1 MVKKK
6 TTRKSKNT
14 AEAVAVEIVNREL
27 GEVLG
32 EKYLSYALSTIMA
45 RSLPDVRDG
54 LKPVHRRLL
63 FAMAQLSLKPET
75 APKKS
80 ARVVGDVI
88 GKFHPHGDQSVYDAL
103 VRLAQDFAVRYPLV
117 DGQGNFGNID
127 GDNAAAMR
135 YTEARLT
142 KVAQLLLEGI
152 DENAVD
158 FRETYDGDSK
168 EPIVLPANFPHLL
181 ANGASGI
188 AVGMAT
194 SIPPHNVA
202 ELCDALDTLIEKP
215 DCSVKDL
222 LKYVKGPDFPT
233 GGTLVEDKD
242 AILQAYETGRGS
254 FRVRAKWQVEKLKND
269 GYQIVITEIPYQVM
283 KSRLIEKIADLITG
297 KKAPMLDDII
307 DESAEDIR
315 VVLTPKNKTIDPE
328 LLMGWLFK
336 NTDLESRFS
345 LNMNVLDQG
354 ITPKV
359 MDLKGVLQAFVD
371 HRRDVLLR
379 RSEYRLANIDHRLEV
394 LGGLLVAYLNIDE
407 VIKIIREEDDPKKV
421 MVKRFKLSDVQ
432 VEAILNM
439 RLRSL
444 RKLEEIEIKREEK
457 DLRKEKEA
465 LEKLIKSKAR
475 QMSEIRNQIKG
486 LREAFDPKSELGKRR
501 TVLGKA
507 KEVVDIPVEAFI
519 EKEPITVVCSDKG
532 WIRAMKGHLEKD
544 KIAEIKYKEGDRQKF
559 VLHCETTDKLIVFG
573 TNGKFY
579 TLAADKLPPGRG
591 YGEPVRLMI
600 DLQNEADIV
609 SLFTHDPD
617 RQLLVASDDG
627 RGFVVP
633 EKEVLSQTKNGK
645 QCLNVKGDADACICV
660 PAEGDHVAVI
670 GQNRKLLVF
679 PLEQVPE
686 MTRGR
691 GVILQRYKDGGLSDA
706 KVFTLKKGLTW
717 YSGGRERSESKLKS
731 WLGER
736 AQAGRLPPNGFP
748 RANKFGSR

>member
-6 TTRKSKNT
+6 TTRKSKNA

-345 LNMNVLDQG
+345 LNMNVLDHG

-421 MVKRFKLSDVQ
+421 MIKRFKLSDVQ

-475 QMSEIRNQIKG
+475 QMKEIRNQVKG